1 MLFIVFT
8 NALHAISNLD
18 MPLSGGA
25 DPGYPRHHNQ
35 VRQGGPPPPLCH
47 PACPGAPWSAPWDL
61 RKNLLNV
68 GHGYEDFRVFPQLA
82 GHFMVVQRLTSLPF
96 SNRIDVEEVMAES
109 ETGPNSSDLL
119 RITNSRYTCP

>member
-1 MLFIVFT
+1 MLSQILICRRPVGP
-8 NALHAISNLD
+8 I
-18 MPLSGGA
+18 
-25 DPGYPRHHNQ
+25 Q
-35 VRQGGPPPPLCH
+35 VTHVTTTRFAKVGRRPPLCH

-61 RKNLLNV
+61 RKNSLNV

-119 RITNSRYTCP
+119 RITNSRYTCS